1 MSLEYTECTQWKGKV
16 YTNEYVDKTYTF
28 PRLFQDQITR
38 RKQRNITR
46 YLITELHEKSL
57 KVEILSGAFLEDY
70 DFLWTTQAPD

>member
-1 MSLEYTECTQWKGKV
+1 MHAV
-16 YTNEYVDKTYTF
+16 YTNEYEDKTYNF

-57 KVEILSGAFLEDY
+57 YVEILSGVVLEY
-70 DFLWTTQAPD
+70 YILLRIYQVPD